1 MQKSGRKLGPS
12 SLSLPSQWQINLSQ
26 SVFVTTSIAVAI
38 SGTKWKK
45 NLSESNQID
54 QLGHTE
60 HSFHFKKEKNQLNPN

>member
-60 HSFHFKKEKNQLNPN
+60 HSFHLKKKNQLNPN